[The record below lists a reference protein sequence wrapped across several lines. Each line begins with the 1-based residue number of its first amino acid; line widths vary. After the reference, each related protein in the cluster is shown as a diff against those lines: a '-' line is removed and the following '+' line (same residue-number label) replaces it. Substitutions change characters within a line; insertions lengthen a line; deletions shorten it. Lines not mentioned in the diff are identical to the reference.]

1 MSKYGDSVKSM
12 RNKQIAN
19 GASRTIGT
27 GTGIENMSEVDALLS
42 QLLPQVNEVLEFAPV
57 SLDSIPYKDIRRVR
71 LNNGVRA
78 VEFPDGTRLARALD
92 RKSGNVFWMRV
103 RT

>member
-19 GASRTIGT
+19 GANCTI

-42 QLLPQVNEVLEFAPV
+42 QLLPQPGEVLEFAPICIE
-57 SLDSIPYKDIRRVR
+57 SIPYKDIRRVR
-71 LNNGVRA
+71 VNGIRA
-78 VEFPDGTRLARALD
+78 VQLPDGTLLARALD
-92 RKSGNVFWMRV
+92 KKSGNVFWMRV
-103 RT
+103 RA

>member
-1 MSKYGDSVKSM
+1 LSKYGDSVKSM

-19 GASRTIGT
+19 GANCTI

-57 SLDSIPYKDIRRVR
+57 SLDSIPYKDIHRVR

-78 VEFPDGTRLARALD
+78 VELPDGTRLARALD

-103 RT
+103 RA